1 VSKVSK
7 VSGVACGFCC
17 RCVENCRS
25 FRCCDSVSDC
35 FGLYDE
41 GVGLSICKQA
51 GCLCSKYNVWRGK
64 MQGVLP
70 PNPTRA
76 AARAR
81 PYNIRWLSFIQSPQG
96 GRCRLTHKSAKK
108 GRYADIP
115 SLKMRDAIQFENQ
128 KNELPFVSL
137 MDQDPP
143 VLELYDQPTGEMKL
157 HDRNREREFSGH
169 GRSTSVPRWPHP
181 AGTRPSSH
189 HIAQSSPRL

>member
-1 VSKVSK
+1 MRQKDK
-7 VSGVACGFCC
+7 KAKIWCQILLPIYFCGLASS
-17 RCVENCRS
+17 N
-25 FRCCDSVSDC
+25 
-35 FGLYDE
+35 L
-41 GVGLSICKQA
+41 
-51 GCLCSKYNVWRGK
+51 
-64 MQGVLP
+64 
-70 PNPTRA
+70 
-76 AARAR
+76 
-81 PYNIRWLSFIQSPQG
+81 NI
-96 GRCRLTHKSAKK
+96 T
-108 GRYADIP
+108 DIP

-169 GRSTSVPRWPHP
+169 GRSTSVPRLPHP